1 MFTQEKKQS
10 LSLSPCL
17 LKKVVQPVG
26 TDWKPHEKKT
36 RSATEIATVQS
47 CLYQVVSAANV
58 NGLCKTPSLVFL

>member
-26 TDWKPHEKKT
+26 TDRKPHENLRVEHSFYSDRYT
-36 RSATEIATVQS
+36 HS
-47 CLYQVVSAANV
+47 
-58 NGLCKTPSLVFL
+58 SLLNLE